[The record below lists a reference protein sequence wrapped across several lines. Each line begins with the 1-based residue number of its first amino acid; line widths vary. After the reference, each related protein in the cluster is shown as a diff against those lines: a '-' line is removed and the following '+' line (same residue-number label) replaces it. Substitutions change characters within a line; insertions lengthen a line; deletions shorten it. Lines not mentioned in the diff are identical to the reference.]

1 MTKPVI
7 LISKQEIK
15 KTITRLAKQ
24 IRKDYEGKN
33 PVIISVLKGSAIF
46 FADLIREL
54 NMPLQIEFVQLSSY
68 GSSMESSGKI
78 KVVQR
83 LRTSIKDRHV
93 LVIEDIVDTGHT
105 LSYLMKY
112 LARKK
117 PASLKLC
124 ALTDKPSKRK
134 VPVKIDYLGFTVPD
148 KFIVGYG
155 IDFNEEYRYLPD
167 ICVIN

>member
-1 MTKPVI
+1 MTNPVI
-7 LISKQEIK
+7 LISRQEIK
-15 KTITRLAKQ
+15 RTIAKLAKQ

-54 NMPLQIEFVQLSSY
+54 NMPLQIEFVQVSSY
-68 GSSMESSGKI
+68 GSGMESSGKI
-78 KVVQR
+78 KVVQP

-93 LVIEDIVDTGHT
+93 LVIEDIVDTGNT
-105 LSYLMKY
+105 LSYLLKY

-117 PASLKLC
+117 PASVKLC
-124 ALTDKPSKRK
+124 ALTDKPSRRK

>member
-1 MTKPVI
+1 MTNPVI
-7 LISKQEIK
+7 LISRQEIK
-15 KTITRLAKQ
+15 KTIAKLAKQ
-24 IRKDYEGKN
+24 LRKDYEGKN
-33 PVIISVLKGSAIF
+33 PVIISVLKGSAVF

-54 NMPLQIEFVQLSSY
+54 NIPLQIEFVQVSSY
-68 GSSMESSGKI
+68 GSGTESSGKI
-78 KVVQR
+78 KVIQR

-93 LVIEDIVDTGHT
+93 LVIEDIVDTGNT
-105 LSYLMKY
+105 LSYLLKY

-124 ALTDKPSKRK
+124 ALTDKPSRRK

>member
-78 KVVQR
+78 RVVQR

-93 LVIEDIVDTGHT
+93 LVIEDIVDT
-105 LSYLMKY
+105 
-112 LARKK
+112 
-117 PASLKLC
+117 
-124 ALTDKPSKRK
+124 
-134 VPVKIDYLGFTVPD
+134 
-148 KFIVGYG
+148 
-155 IDFNEEYRYLPD
+155 
-167 ICVIN
+167 

>member
-1 MTKPVI
+1 MTNPVI
-7 LISKQEIK
+7 LISRQEIK
-15 KTITRLAKQ
+15 KTIARLAKQ
-24 IRKDYEGKN
+24 IRTDYEGKN
-33 PVIISVLKGSAIF
+33 PVIISVLKGSAVF

-54 NMPLQIEFVQLSSY
+54 NIPLQIEFMQLSSY

-83 LRTSIKDRHV
+83 LRTSIKNRHV

-124 ALTDKPSKRK
+124 ALTDKPSRRV

-155 IDFNEEYRYLPD
+155 IDFNEEYRYLAD